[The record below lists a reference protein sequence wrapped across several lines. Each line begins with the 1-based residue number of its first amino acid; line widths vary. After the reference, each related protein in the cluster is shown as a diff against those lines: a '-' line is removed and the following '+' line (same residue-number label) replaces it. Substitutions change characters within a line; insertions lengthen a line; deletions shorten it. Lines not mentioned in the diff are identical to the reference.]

1 MSQPAAATGT
11 ERRTI
16 GDILLSHGYVTAR
29 QLDDAAEAQQR
40 TGKPLGQVLVEA
52 GAITRLELASALA
65 EQWSDSS
72 DWMMRPAPE
81 GEADDLE
88 GDSGRAIALSA
99 PRRAADDGALA
110 ARVTALEA
118 AVQEVLRSDVE
129 ASTAPLEHAVADLAR
144 RITSWEP
151 TLAELERRTDAAV
164 DAAAFETQLAELAEQ
179 IEDAARQAGDSDDR
193 LAALVAQIEEL
204 RQSLAAAGERI
215 DSAAADTQIDMA
227 SLATRLEHQVERS
240 VADRIAGLR
249 AETDRLAAE
258 VAELEGRPVAD
269 PWLASR
275 LDEVTARLE
284 ELASRP
290 VPNPEPDTELA
301 SRVEEIAV
309 RLPLLA
315 DGAALED
322 VRDAIAELNA
332 RPQANPEL
340 IERVEDLSRR
350 IDALV
355 VDAGSRVD
363 GDVPDDLRAALEEL
377 ANRPPVDAALAA
389 RVEEL
394 ANRIAELPQS
404 YDFES
409 LRQRLDT
416 VDADR
421 AQHELSARL
430 DELAMRVAHLG
441 DDRSGDELRA
451 LREVVDELA
460 RRPVGDPAVGDRVWQ
475 LSERVDALSDDLG
488 RLDPSELQ
496 SRLDAL
502 AQRPA
507 GDESLGVRM
516 DALSTRL
523 DELGRDIVH
532 LSQRQDDGPAEQVWA
547 RPDELEELSRAVTE
561 SDDARAAR
569 IQELEER
576 FAELER
582 TAVESRATE
591 HEGDT
596 PAGMPISEFESRLA
610 SIDEATSGLAA
621 ELANTAELWYAGRAA
636 LEERLEKLETRVAAS
651 AAAAS
656 RAPSGSVV
664 QADVPHTI
672 EQEVERVL
680 MAVERLGL
688 HLSEHDR
695 ALAELM
701 SRRGS
706 SKVEELEARLD
717 ELETYGVPGAAPV
730 QGAPS
735 ADGAAAPVAMG
746 DTRDLRAELRS
757 LNRQV
762 SELEDTTRADREK
775 LLTQLERMASSI
787 DWRIRRIES
796 GEE

>member
-1 MSQPAAATGT
+1 MSQPAAAPTGT

-16 GDILLSHGYVTAR
+16 GDILLSHGYVTER
-29 QLDDAAEAQQR
+29 QLDEAAQAQQR

-72 DWMMRPAPE
+72 DWMMPPV
-81 GEADDLE
+81 GIDDDGN
-88 GDSGRAIALSA
+88 GDAGRAIALSA
-99 PRRAADDGALA
+99 PRRTADDPALG

-144 RITSWEP
+144 RITTWEP

-179 IEDAARQAGDSDDR
+179 IEDSIRRAAASDER
-193 LAALVAQIEEL
+193 LASLVAQAEEL
-204 RQSLAAAGERI
+204 QRALAASGERI
-215 DSAAADTQIDMA
+215 DRATADTQIDMA
-227 SLATRLEHQVERS
+227 SLSTRLENQVERS
-240 VADRIAGLR
+240 ISDRVSGLR
-249 AETDRLAAE
+249 TETDRLE
-258 VAELEGRPVAD
+258 AELAELTRRPAGD
-269 PWLASR
+269 PALATR
-275 LDEVTARLE
+275 LDEVASALA
-284 ELASRP
+284 ELTTRP
-290 VPNPEPDTELA
+290 LPTPEPDAELA
-301 SRVEEIAV
+301 NRVEEIAA

-315 DGAALED
+315 DGAALENL
-322 VRDAIAELNA
+322 RDEVAELGA
-332 RPQANPEL
+332 RAQANPEL
-340 IERVEDLSRR
+340 TERVEDLSRR

-355 VDAGSRVD
+355 VEAGSRVE
-363 GDVPDDLRAALEEL
+363 GDVPEDLRAAIEEL
-377 ANRPPVDAALAA
+377 ANRPPLDAALAA

-394 ANRIAELPQS
+394 AARIAELPHN
-404 YDFES
+404 DDVAS
-409 LRQRLDT
+409 LRASIEALA
-416 VDADR
+416 ADR
-421 AQHELSARL
+421 SHDDVSARI
-430 DELAMRVAHLG
+430 DELAARIADLG
-441 DDRSGDELRA
+441 DDRSDDELRS
-451 LREVVDELA
+451 LRETVEELG
-460 RRPVGDPAVGDRVWQ
+460 RRPAGDPAVADRIWQ
-475 LSERVDALSDDLG
+475 LAERLDALSDDLAQLNAADL
-488 RLDPSELQ
+488 RSQ
-496 SRLDAL
+496 LDAL
-502 AQRPA
+502 ANRAPA
-507 GDESLGVRM
+507 EGDLEVRL

-532 LSQRQDDGPAEQVWA
+532 LSQRHDERSVEQDWA
-547 RPDELEELSRAVTE
+547 KPEELEQLRRTVAE
-561 SDDARAAR
+561 SDDERGARVHELDAR
-569 IQELEER
+569 L
-576 FAELER
+576 AELER
-582 TAVESRATE
+582 ATSE
-591 HEGDT
+591 RRPTEAGDGSSVPLAELET
-596 PAGMPISEFESRLA
+596 RLA
-610 SIDEATSGLAA
+610 GIDEATAGLAG

-636 LEERLEKLETRVAAS
+636 LEERLEKLESRLAAS
-651 AAAAS
+651 ANAAS
-656 RAPSGSVV
+656 HMPPGTVV
-664 QADVPHTI
+664 HADVPHTI

-717 ELETYGVPGAAPV
+717 ELETYGVAAGPSGAAP
-730 QGAPS
+730 P
-735 ADGAAAPVAMG
+735 ADGVPAAVTMG

>member
-16 GDILLSHGYVTAR
+16 GDILLSHGYVTER
-29 QLDDAAEAQQR
+29 QLDEAAEAQQR

-72 DWMMRPAPE
+72 DWMMRPGPE
-81 GEADDLE
+81 GASDDLE
-88 GDSGRAIALSA
+88 SDSGRAIALSA
-99 PRRAADDGALA
+99 PRRTADDGALA
-110 ARVTALEA
+110 ARVSALEA

-144 RITSWEP
+144 RITTWEP

-164 DAAAFETQLAELAEQ
+164 DAAAFESQLAELAEQ
-179 IEDAARQAGDSDDR
+179 IDDAVRRSGASDER
-193 LAALVAQIEEL
+193 LASMAAQTEEL
-204 RQSLAAAGERI
+204 KQSLAAAAERI
-215 DSAAADTQIDMA
+215 DGAAADAQIDMA

-240 VADRIAGLR
+240 VAERIAGMS
-249 AETDRLAAE
+249 AETERLAAE

-269 PWLASR
+269 PALASH
-275 LDEVTARLE
+275 LDEVTARLDE
-284 ELASRP
+284 IASRP
-290 VPNPEPDTELA
+290 VPTPEPDTELA
-301 SRVEEIAV
+301 SRIEEIAA

-322 VRDAIAELNA
+322 VRDTIAELNA

-340 IERVEDLSRR
+340 TERVEDLSRR

-355 VDAGSRVD
+355 VDAGSRVE
-363 GDVPDDLRAALEEL
+363 GDVPEDLRAALEEL

-394 ANRIAELPQS
+394 ATRIAELPQGH
-404 YDFES
+404 DLES
-409 LRQRLDT
+409 LRVRLDA
-416 VDADR
+416 VAADR
-421 AQHELSARL
+421 SQHELSARL
-430 DELAMRVAHLG
+430 DELAVRVAHLG

-451 LREVVDELA
+451 LRDVVDELA
-460 RRPVGDPAVGDRVWQ
+460 HRPVGDPAVGDRVWQ

-488 RLDPSELQ
+488 RLDPSELR
-496 SRLDAL
+496 SRLDTL
-502 AQRPA
+502 ADRPV
-507 GDESLGVRM
+507 GDEGLGPRI

-532 LSQRQDDGPAEQVWA
+532 LSQRQDERPADETWA
-547 RPDELEELSRAVTE
+547 TPEELDELRRTVTE
-561 SDDARAAR
+561 SGDSGAAR
-569 IQELEER
+569 IHELETR

-582 TAVESRATE
+582 TAAESRARERDDEAPTGVPLPE
-591 HEGDT
+591 L
-596 PAGMPISEFESRLA
+596 ESRLA
-610 SIDEATSGLAA
+610 AIDEATRGLAA
-621 ELANTAELWYAGRAA
+621 ELANTSELWYAGRAA
-636 LEERLEKLETRVAAS
+636 LEERLEKLESRVAAS
-651 AAAAS
+651 VTAAS

-664 QADVPHTI
+664 QGDVPHTI

-717 ELETYGVPGAAPV
+717 ELETYGAPG
-730 QGAPS
+730 GAPALGAVS
-735 ADGAAAPVAMG
+735 ADGATAPVTMG